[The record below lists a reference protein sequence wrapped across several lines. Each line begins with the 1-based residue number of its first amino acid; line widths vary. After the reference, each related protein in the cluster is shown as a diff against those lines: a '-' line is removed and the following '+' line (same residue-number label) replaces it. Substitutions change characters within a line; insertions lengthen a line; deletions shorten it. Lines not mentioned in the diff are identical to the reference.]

1 MSEPSPFSLAG
12 KLAVVSGGT
21 RGIGLA
27 IARGLGR
34 AGAEV
39 VLIGRDRA
47 KAEESKASL
56 MGRASRSPFS
66 WRTSRGK
73 KTAGRSRRPWRNG
86 QGP

>member
-1 MSEPSPFSLAG
+1 MSGPGPFSLVG

-47 KAEESKASL
+47 KAEESTVSLVGEGLTASFL
-56 MGRASRSPFS
+56 LADVTREEDC
-66 WRTSRGK
+66 
-73 KTAGRSRRPWRNG
+73 
-86 QGP
+86 